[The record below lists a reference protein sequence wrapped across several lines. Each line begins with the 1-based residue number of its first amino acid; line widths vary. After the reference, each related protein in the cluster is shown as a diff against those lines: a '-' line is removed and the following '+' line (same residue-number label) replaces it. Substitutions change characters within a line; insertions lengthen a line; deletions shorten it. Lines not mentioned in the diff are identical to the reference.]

1 MIAMSTLINS
11 TNVCVCVCVCF
22 DYINATSILRLRIK
36 NTKNN
41 LK

>member
-1 MIAMSTLINS
+1 M
-11 TNVCVCVCVCF
+11 CVCVCF

-41 LK
+41 LKK